1 MIETPMENIFQRVK
15 SLVQKPTLNDPESTR
30 DARML
35 WIMIL
40 SLNIIGI
47 LIMISSV
54 AFRPMEDLLTT
65 GTFTLMVF
73 LLSGYL
79 LKILHQGELTKA
91 GHIFSAFFSLL
102 FFANAVIFNGIRD
115 VNISIYFLLVLMA
128 GLVLGKRGLAIYG
141 TVAVVSTTA
150 LFFAERADL
159 FTAQFN
165 QYPHAEDLIILNFV
179 IICACLLIFAALN
192 NTDQG
197 YKLLIKAL
205 EKLKATTVSKE
216 YADNLISSMGD
227 MLFVID
233 QDLNIKTINQAVVK
247 ILRYEEKELI
257 GRPFDQLFS
266 SEERPDWLQHD
277 RKRITESTVIKQ
289 SDYKIT
295 RCDSREIEISMSAAM
310 LELHE
315 GEFGVICVARDITSQ
330 KATERAMI
338 EAKTKAVEFAN
349 AKSNFM
355 TNMSHELRTP
365 LNAVIGLSTILTDT
379 ELDEEQREY
388 TDQILESS
396 EELMNIVQNLLDFSE
411 SEFIEL
417 ELKPTKIN
425 LAHSLYKTISA
436 FEERA
441 KQKGLA
447 FQSSIDEKLPQV
459 IWADEERFEKAL
471 SNVFDNALKFTKS
484 GEVQVTVSGS
494 EMAEGKVKI
503 DFEVADTGI
512 GIPEDHLEKIF
523 ESFQQ
528 VDSSLTRN
536 YEGTGIGLTL
546 TKMIVLEMGGDIS
559 VESTLGE
566 GSTFKFHVLVDPA
579 GVSSEDLPII

>member
-1 MIETPMENIFQRVK
+1 
-15 SLVQKPTLNDPESTR
+15 
-30 DARML
+30 ML

-47 LIMISSV
+47 LVMISSV
-54 AFRPMEDLLTT
+54 AFRPMQDLITT
-65 GTFTLMVF
+65 GIFTTLVLM
-73 LLSGYL
+73 LSCYL
-79 LKILHQGELTKA
+79 LKILHRGELLKA
-91 GHIFSAFFSLL
+91 GHIFSSFFSLL
-102 FFANAVIFNGIRD
+102 FFANAIIFNGIRD

-128 GLVLGKRGLAIYG
+128 GLVLGKKGLAIYG
-141 TVAVVSTTA
+141 TVAVTSTTV

-159 FTAQFN
+159 FEAQFN
-165 QYPHAEDLIILNFV
+165 QYPFAEDLIILNFV

-205 EKLKATTVSKE
+205 DKLKKTTVSKE

-233 QDLNIKTINQAVVK
+233 QELNIKTVNQAAQK
-247 ILRYEEKELI
+247 SLKYADSALI
-257 GRPFDQLFS
+257 GQPFDQLFS
-266 SEERPDWLQHD
+266 SSERPDWLKHD
-277 RKRITESTVIKQ
+277 KRRITESTIIKQ
-289 SDYKIT
+289 SEYKIT
-295 RCDSREIEISMSAAM
+295 RQDGKEIEISMSAAM

-330 KATERAMI
+330 KATERALI

-396 EELMNIVQNLLDFSE
+396 EELMTIVQNLLDFSE
-411 SEFIEL
+411 GEFIDIEL
-417 ELKPTKIN
+417 NPTQIN
-425 LAHSLYKTISA
+425 LPQILYKTIST
-436 FEERA
+436 FEGQV
-441 KQKGLA
+441 KSKGLDFESA
-447 FQSSIDEKLPQV
+447 IDDETLPPM
-459 IWADEERFEKAL
+459 IWADAERFEKAIF
-471 SNVFDNALKFTKS
+471 NVFDNALKFTKT
-484 GEVQVTVSGS
+484 GGVKVAVAGS
-494 EMAEGKVKI
+494 DMAEGRVKLN
-503 DFEVADTGI
+503 FEVSDTGI
-512 GIPEDHLEKIF
+512 GIPEDHIEKIF

-528 VDSSLTRN
+528 VDSSLTRK

-546 TKMIVLEMGGDIS
+546 TKMIVLEMGGDIT

-566 GSTFKFHVLVDPA
+566 GSTFKFHVLVETA
-579 GVSSEDLPII
+579 GVSPKDIPII